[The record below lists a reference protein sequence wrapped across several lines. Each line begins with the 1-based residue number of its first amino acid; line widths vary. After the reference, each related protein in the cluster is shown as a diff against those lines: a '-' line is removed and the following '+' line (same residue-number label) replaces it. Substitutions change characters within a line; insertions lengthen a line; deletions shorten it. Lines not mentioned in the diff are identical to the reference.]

1 MTAQMGQPSQ
11 PQAPHL
17 TLSEFAPIG
26 FLLHEGLAMTDRVSL
41 KIDLR
46 SGVIEI
52 DAPAESFQDAI
63 KQTKELTASLDFA
76 AVLEAPPSPV
86 PTFSE
91 LATPNTQPSATQL
104 PTKQSPSK
112 KTKGLKTS
120 SARPGRI
127 GSFEEVR
134 GLLTEPQEIDLRS
147 FFAAKAPN
155 DQTHQVIVAIVKGE
169 ELLGRKGFSYN
180 EIYTLMWLGGVK
192 DLPKAVD
199 VVLGKLMQEQMV
211 VREDTGFAA
220 KFIGRNFV
228 DQELPKAA

>member
-1 MTAQMGQPSQ
+1 
-11 PQAPHL
+11 
-17 TLSEFAPIG
+17 
-26 FLLHEGLAMTDRVSL
+26 MTDRISL

-76 AVLEAPPSPV
+76 AVLEAPPAPA
-86 PTFSE
+86 PTFGE
-91 LATPNTQPSATQL
+91 LATPLTQPSVTQL
-104 PTKQSPSK
+104 PTKQSASK
-112 KTKGLKTS
+112 KSKGPKAS

-134 GLLTEPQEIDLRS
+134 GLLTEAQEIELRG
-147 FFAAKAPN
+147 FFAAKAPSE
-155 DQTHQVIVAIVKGE
+155 QTHQVIVAIVKGE

-199 VVLGKLMQEQMV
+199 VVLGKLLQEQMV
-211 VREDTGFAA
+211 VRDETGFSA

-228 DQELPKAA
+228 EQDLPKSVRD